1 VEVAEA
7 VVAVAVVV
15 DLVVDVEVEVA
26 DSEEVHQPGEVV
38 VVVDLGVGEVQDLE
52 VEWVVTVEALE
63 LAVQEEALE
72 ADLVGPVAL
81 GLAKGL
87 EVAEA
92 MEMTEVLGVA
102 KGLEL
107 VVVVVLEALVVQ
119 QVATRVVQA
128 LVEQLVGVVET
139 SEVDLVRVVADLVE
153 VQVVLVSPEGTMVV
167 ETWEEQAVMQQLL
180 MSAFLKI
187 LLVPLLAR
195 VAVESDRCERNRVPR

>member
-1 VEVAEA
+1 
-7 VVAVAVVV
+7 
-15 DLVVDVEVEVA
+15 
-26 DSEEVHQPGEVV
+26 VV

>member
-1 VEVAEA
+1 
-7 VVAVAVVV
+7 
-15 DLVVDVEVEVA
+15 
-26 DSEEVHQPGEVV
+26 
-38 VVVDLGVGEVQDLE
+38 VDLGVGEVQDLE

-107 VVVVVLEALVVQ
+107 VVVEVLEALVVQ

-128 LVEQLVGVVET
+128 SVEQLVGVVET
-139 SEVDLVRVVADLVE
+139 SEVDLVRVVVDLVE
-153 VQVVLVSPEGTMVV
+153 VQVVLVLPEGTMVV

>member
-1 VEVAEA
+1 
-7 VVAVAVVV
+7 
-15 DLVVDVEVEVA
+15 
-26 DSEEVHQPGEVV
+26 
-38 VVVDLGVGEVQDLE
+38 

-63 LAVQEEALE
+63 MAVQEEALE

-107 VVVVVLEALVVQ
+107 VVVEVLEALVVQ

-128 LVEQLVGVVET
+128 SVEQLVGVVET
-139 SEVDLVRVVADLVE
+139 SEVDLVRVVVDLVE

>member
-107 VVVVVLEALVVQ
+107 VVVEVLEALVVQ

-128 LVEQLVGVVET
+128 SVEQLVGVVET

-153 VQVVLVSPEGTMVV
+153 VQVVLVLPEGTMVV

>member
-1 VEVAEA
+1 
-7 VVAVAVVV
+7 
-15 DLVVDVEVEVA
+15 
-26 DSEEVHQPGEVV
+26 
-38 VVVDLGVGEVQDLE
+38 LE

-153 VQVVLVSPEGTMVV
+153 VQVVLVPPEGTMVV